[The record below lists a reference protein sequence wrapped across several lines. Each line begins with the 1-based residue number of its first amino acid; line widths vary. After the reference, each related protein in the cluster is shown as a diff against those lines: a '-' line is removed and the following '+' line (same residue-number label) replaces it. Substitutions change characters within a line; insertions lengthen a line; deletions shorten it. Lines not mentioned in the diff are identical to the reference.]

1 MDLPVEAVQLDI
13 QEVGVMV
20 VIDTHPFL
28 VVTELQ
34 LVLVAVAVAVAGLLS
49 HMNLQVVEEQEFLV
63 KDQME
68 QPVLQTL

>member
-1 MDLPVEAVQLDI
+1 
-13 QEVGVMV
+13 
-20 VIDTHPFL
+20 
-28 VVTELQ
+28 
-34 LVLVAVAVAVAGLLS
+34 VAVAGLLP